1 MQNPIFSQWSIRSLV
16 IARPAHVPLCDTEF
30 VRVMRPVWNK
40 GLAFAHKQTAMAT
53 TGLRECCEASTVSVN
68 DISMWMM
75 QVQETHVLSI
85 KTVRHGYPEQDM

>member
-1 MQNPIFSQWSIRSLV
+1 
-16 IARPAHVPLCDTEF
+16 
-30 VRVMRPVWNK
+30 
-40 GLAFAHKQTAMAT
+40 MAT